1 MTRPTLLT
9 TKTFERD
16 LKRVGRQRKDLDKLE
31 AVVDLLQASGS
42 LPRKCRAHP
51 FMASGKG
58 IGIATSSQI
67 GF

>member
-1 MTRPTLLT
+1 MNRPTLLT

-51 FMASGKG
+51 LHGEWEG